1 MEIVYT
7 IHTYFDHCSV
17 YYNGNNYTYQELKD
31 LLKKK
36 GKLYIKKNKIKSN
49 PIVVDNHY
57 EKFEKSNLSD
67 KQLNSFFLNKKTA
80 EFKNFLNS
88 QRSLRRKGKLAQEK
102 VDKLNEFGMLWNP
115 KDDKWEILYDKFK
128 NKFILKTIA
137 DSFNE
142 YGNHWGKL
150 RELNDLEVW
159 KGEQRMLFKIGDL
172 SNENLV
178 RLKFINFPFDLEP
191 NEKEDL
197 SIHRLVTLFNYL
209 TLLNRELGSGSSFR
223 REFCNRYAL
232 EKKYRYTGAK
242 ILINE
247 SIIIKKNKLKGR
259 VVLKNIKKVEET
271 NTKSKKKKKIYFSKK
286 ELKAIELLKTIPLQD
301 FKKEIDNISKK
312 YYPTWNDKNIY
323 DKKMSAE
330 ERLAE
335 LLFNK
340 NFQKCEKLYHFL
352 SNNYYHKKERTWL
365 KFEFD
370 DEIKRYA
377 SEKILLILD
386 ERLLN
391 TGQLNYSKRF
401 RAVSFLLNYYK
412 KEKNLNE
419 LLKLDDFI
427 KKHQIMTLIYRER
440 IDKVISKI
448 KYI

>member
-1 MEIVYT
+1 
-7 IHTYFDHCSV
+7 
-17 YYNGNNYTYQELKD
+17 
-31 LLKKK
+31 
-36 GKLYIKKNKIKSN
+36 
-49 PIVVDNHY
+49 
-57 EKFEKSNLSD
+57 
-67 KQLNSFFLNKKTA
+67 
-80 EFKNFLNS
+80 
-88 QRSLRRKGKLAQEK
+88 
-102 VDKLNEFGMLWNP
+102 
-115 KDDKWEILYDKFK
+115 
-128 NKFILKTIA
+128 
-137 DSFNE
+137 
-142 YGNHWGKL
+142 
-150 RELNDLEVW
+150 
-159 KGEQRMLFKIGDL
+159 
-172 SNENLV
+172 
-178 RLKFINFPFDLEP
+178 
-191 NEKEDL
+191 
-197 SIHRLVTLFNYL
+197 
-209 TLLNRELGSGSSFR
+209 
-223 REFCNRYAL
+223 
-232 EKKYRYTGAK
+232 GAK